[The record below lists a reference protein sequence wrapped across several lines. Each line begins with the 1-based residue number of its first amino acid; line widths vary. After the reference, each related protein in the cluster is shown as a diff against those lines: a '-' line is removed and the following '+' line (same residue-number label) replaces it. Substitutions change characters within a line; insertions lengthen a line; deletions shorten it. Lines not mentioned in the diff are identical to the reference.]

1 MKINPR
7 KVIYTIFSLGI
18 TVGIFSY
25 LLTAV
30 SPGDVLDIL
39 RGVPWN
45 FLGMFFVLSLASA
58 LCRTWR
64 YKVVLEVAGHTPG
77 TLSLFLVT
85 LVRNLF
91 ADLLPARLGDLV
103 YIYMGTSRLGIPF
116 GSAASSFALAFLFDL
131 LALVPLVLFALWSIQ
146 GSSAMSSAPFL
157 IGGAILAVVTVIII
171 YSLPKL
177 VRIGAGIVSAIKFLP
192 KKWQS
197 TIKEGL
203 SSLIEALDTA
213 KKAGVYTRLL
223 ILSICVRLGKYVS
236 FYLFLCGMLIPL
248 GYSWEQMPFSK
259 VFLGMFASELS
270 ASLPMSGI
278 AGFGAYEGTWALTF
292 GLLGFPASDAKL
304 TAVSHHLFTQVYGYL
319 IGIGALLLLLLPVFK
334 AVKNH
339 NLKPRKGESA
349 KWFYGKVGSL
359 VSVVLLAI
367 FFLSQVPSKHTS
379 KFERS
384 HEAETPTETQ
394 HGAILEISKS
404 FPGEIVFDSNRSGSF
419 GIYIMKPDGS
429 NLRALVD
436 SDWQERFP
444 DPSPDGKWVVYGKS
458 HTTFRLAPSEVWIV
472 DRDGKNPRQL
482 NSNGNFPTFSADG
495 KTVYFER
502 ERRGLFAVNLDG
514 SNERK
519 LFPKPGGNFRKAA
532 VVMPHVAADG
542 KRVVFTTDKPDR
554 WNTWIGDLETGNAE
568 FAVRACESSWW
579 DNDSKLVYINKST
592 AQSKSGIYSLY
603 LSSNE
608 KVVVQDGGEPRGHE
622 YFPTITKDGRYLM
635 YGACPVTQHDHD
647 TSNYEI
653 FIKDLTTNTVAQLTF
668 DGFTNRWP
676 KLLIGDAAAK

>member
-7 KVIYTIFSLGI
+7 KIVYTIFSLGI

-25 LLTAV
+25 LLTSV

-45 FLGMFFVLSLASA
+45 FLGMFLVLSLASA
-58 LCRTWR
+58 LCRAWR

-77 TLSLFLVT
+77 TFSLFLVT
-85 LVRNLF
+85 IVRNLF

-103 YIYMGTSRLGIPF
+103 YIYIGTSRLGIPF
-116 GSAASSFALAFLFDL
+116 GSAASSFALAFLFDI

-146 GSSAMSSAPFL
+146 GSTAMSSVPFL
-157 IGGAILAVVTVIII
+157 VGGAILATVTVLII

-177 VRIGAGIVSAIKFLP
+177 VRIGATIVAACTFLP

-197 TIKEGL
+197 GIKSGL
-203 SSLIEALDTA
+203 VSLIESLDTA
-213 KKAGVYTRLL
+213 KRAGVYTRLL

-292 GLLGFPASDAKL
+292 ELLGFPSSDAKL

-319 IGIGALLLLLLPVFK
+319 IGIAALLLLLLPVFK
-334 AVKNH
+334 VVKDQTV
-339 NLKPRKGESA
+339 KPRKSESA
-349 KWFYGKVGSL
+349 RWFYGKVGAL
-359 VSVVLLAI
+359 VIVALVAI
-367 FFLSQVPSKHTS
+367 FFLNQVSSKHTS
-379 KFERS
+379 KFVRI
-384 HEAETPTETQ
+384 HEAETPTDTQ
-394 HGAILEISKS
+394 QSALSEIAKS

-419 GIYIMKPDGS
+419 GIYVMKPDGS
-429 NLRALVD
+429 GIRALVD

-444 DPSPDGKWVVYGKS
+444 DPSPDGQWIVYGKS

-472 DRDGKNPRQL
+472 DREGKNPRQL
-482 NSNGNFPTFSADG
+482 NSHGNFPTFSADG

-502 ERRGLFAVNLDG
+502 DRKGLFAVDFDG

-519 LFPKPGGNFRKAA
+519 LLPKPGGNFRKAA
-532 VVMPHVAADG
+532 VVMPRVTTDG
-542 KRVVFTTDKPDR
+542 KKVVFTTDKPDR
-554 WNTWIGDLETGNAE
+554 WNTWIVDLETGNGE
-568 FAVRACESSWW
+568 FTVRACEASWW
-579 DNDSKLVYINKST
+579 GDDQKLVYINKTS
-592 AQSKSGIYSLY
+592 AKSKSGIYGLD
-603 LSSNE
+603 LSNKEISTL
-608 KVVVQDGGEPRGHE
+608 QDGGEPRGHE
-622 YFPTITKDGRYLM
+622 YFPGITKDGRYLL
-635 YGACPVTQHDHD
+635 YSACPVTQHDHD
-647 TSNYEI
+647 TANYEI
-653 FIKDLTTNTVAQLTF
+653 FIKDLASGLVAQLTF

-676 KLLIGDAAAK
+676 KLIKTENK